1 MFDISVHKN
10 IFKFKKVISVHFQK
24 VDILTTINKI

>member
-10 IFKFKKVISVHFQK
+10 FFNFKKVINVHFQE
-24 VDILTTINKI
+24 VDILTTINTI